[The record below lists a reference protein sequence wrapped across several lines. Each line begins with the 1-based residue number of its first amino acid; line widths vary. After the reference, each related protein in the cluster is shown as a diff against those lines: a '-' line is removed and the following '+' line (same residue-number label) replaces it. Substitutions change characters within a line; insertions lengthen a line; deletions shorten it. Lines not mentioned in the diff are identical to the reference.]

1 MIKIVLVNLGFGE
14 WGQNNFKLIFN
25 EQYDIKIVDKKEFL
39 NLFRNSDT
47 VSRLISKCLCEIKRL
62 YNGKQEE
69 TL

>member
-39 NLFRNSDT
+39 NLFRNSDM
-47 VSRLISKCLCEIKRL
+47 VSSMGM
-62 YNGKQEE
+62 N
-69 TL
+69 